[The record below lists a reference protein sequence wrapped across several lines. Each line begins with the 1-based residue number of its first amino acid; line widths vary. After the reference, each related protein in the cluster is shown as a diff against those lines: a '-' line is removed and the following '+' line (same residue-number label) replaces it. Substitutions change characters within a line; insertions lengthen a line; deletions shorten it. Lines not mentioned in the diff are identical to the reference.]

1 MPEVFVTKKTETNA
15 TQQTAAHGHKLGLLH
30 SFCEYPSG
38 VSFEHQEPDEEI
50 ILFVRRHLI
59 TNVPW
64 VIITFLLLLLPLV
77 VLPFLSLFSV
87 FPIELSGAVLTIVLL
102 FYYIMVFGYALI
114 NFLHWFYNIGI
125 VTAKNVIDID
135 YSDIVNVH
143 VSATKASQVE
153 DVSYKQGGFFKSF
166 FNYGDVYIQT
176 AGTDAN
182 FEYLRIPNPGK
193 AVDIIHDLIGRK
205 HNV

>member
-15 TQQTAAHGHKLGLLH
+15 NSPAATRGHKLGLFH
-30 SFCEYPSG
+30 TFCEYPSG

-59 TNVPW
+59 TNIPW
-64 VIITFLLLLLPLV
+64 IIIALLLLLLPPILI
-77 VLPFLSLFSV
+77 PFLALVTF
-87 FPIELSGAVLTIVLL
+87 FPLELSAALVTILVL
-102 FYYIMVFGYALI
+102 FYYLIVFGYALI
-114 NFLHWFYNIGI
+114 SFLHWFYNIGI
-125 VTAKNVIDID
+125 ITPKNVIDID
-135 YSDIVNVH
+135 YSDIINVH

-193 AVDIIHDLIGRK
+193 AVDVIHDLIGRT
-205 HNV
+205 HHV